1 MLRIALPS
9 NADWQDSTLGF
20 LEACGLGVQRVTSR
34 RYTGRMPTVPDAVVL
49 FQRAADIPRQVE
61 AGAAEIGIAGLDQYL
76 EAHPDDG
83 AGMLL
88 VESLGF
94 RGADLVV
101 AVPES
106 WTEVSSI
113 DDLAETAH
121 KFGADGSKAIRV
133 ATKYPRLTEKY
144 LRKHGLFDVSISEFS
159 GTLEAAPAMGYADFI
174 VDITSSGNTLRENQL
189 KTIEGGTVVRS
200 QACLFAN
207 RDLLS
212 NDDEA
217 LAGVRIMLE
226 LIEGHLR
233 ASEYYSIIANIHG
246 DSPEQIAGQIQDHPE
261 IAGIEGPT
269 VSQVFSKQGDTGWYA
284 VTMVVGR
291 DKVITALDH
300 LRAIGSNGI
309 ILFPTTYVFEAKCSA
324 YDNLLEQLG
333 RAPVETSV

>member
-9 NADWQDSTLGF
+9 NADWQDPTLDF
-20 LEACGLGVQRVTSR
+20 LNSCGLGVQRVNAR
-34 RYTGRMPTVPDAVVL
+34 RYTGRMPAVPDAVVL
-49 FQRAADIPRQVE
+49 FQRAVDIPRQVE
-61 AGAAEIGIAGLDQYL
+61 AGDAEIGIAGLDQYL
-76 EAHPDDG
+76 EAHLDNG

-88 VESLGF
+88 IESLRF

-101 AVPES
+101 AVPDS
-106 WTEVSSI
+106 WENVSSI
-113 DDLAETAH
+113 EDIAKDVRQFKGGGDAL
-121 KFGADGSKAIRV
+121 RV

-144 LRKHGLFDVSISEFS
+144 LREHGVSKFS
-159 GTLEAAPAMGYADFI
+159 IIEAGGTFEAAPAMGYADFI

-189 KTIEGGTVVRS
+189 TTIAGGTVVRS
-200 QACLFAN
+200 QACLFGN

-212 NDDEA
+212 RDDEA
-217 LAGVRIMLE
+217 LAGVRVVLE

-233 ASEYYSIIANIHG
+233 ASEYYSIIANIRG
-246 DSPEQIAGQIQDHPE
+246 DSPEQIAGHIQDHPE

-269 VSQVFSKQGDTGWYA
+269 VSQVFSKEGETGWYA
-284 VTMVVGR
+284 VTMIVER
-291 DKVITALDH
+291 NKVITALDH
-300 LRAIGSNGI
+300 LRAIGGNGI